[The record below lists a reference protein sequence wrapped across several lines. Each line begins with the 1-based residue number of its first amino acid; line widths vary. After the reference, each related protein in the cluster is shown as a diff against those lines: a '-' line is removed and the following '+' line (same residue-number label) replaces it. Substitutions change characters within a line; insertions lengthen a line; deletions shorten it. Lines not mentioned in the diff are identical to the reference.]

1 MMKSSL
7 SKDEALVRGIFTEL
21 CYVKRRNIL
30 KLVLATGNK
39 GKLREFQQMCQ
50 DQVVPFSDLLD
61 EFEIVEDGD
70 TFAANA
76 LIKAHTIYEKLGEKY
91 LVIADDS
98 GISLPILD
106 GAPGIYSA
114 RYAGVGVT
122 DKDNLYKLIEAVKKK
137 GLRST
142 PAYYTAA
149 IAIVSKYGEY
159 VVHGWMYGDV
169 IAEARGDNGF
179 GYDPMFIPT
188 RYKHTLAELDD
199 DVKNEISHRVKA
211 LALAKPIIDMLQK
224 KGDR

>member
-1 MMKSSL
+1 M
-7 SKDEALVRGIFTEL
+7 
-21 CYVKRRNIL
+21 

-39 GKLREFQQMCQ
+39 GKLREFKQMCQ
-50 DQVVPFSDLLD
+50 DEVIPFSDLLG

-76 LIKAHTIYEKLGEKY
+76 LIKARTIYEKLGEEY
-91 LVIADDS
+91 IVISDDS

-122 DKDNLYKLIEAVKKK
+122 DKDNLYKLVDAVKEK
-137 GLRST
+137 GLKST

-159 VVHGWMYGDV
+159 VVHGWMHGDV
-169 IAEARGDNGF
+169 LDTTRGDKGF
-179 GYDPMFIPT
+179 GYDPMFIPKG
-188 RYKHTLAELDD
+188 YDLTLGELDD
-199 DVKNEISHRVKA
+199 DVKSEISHRGKA
-211 LALAKPIIDMLQK
+211 LALAKPIINMLRMK
-224 KGDR
+224 

>member
-1 MMKSSL
+1 M
-7 SKDEALVRGIFTEL
+7 
-21 CYVKRRNIL
+21 

-39 GKLREFQQMCQ
+39 GKLREFKQICE
-50 DQVVPFSDLLD
+50 DEVVPFSDLLG

-76 LIKAHTIYEKLGEKY
+76 LIKARTIYEKLNEDY
-91 LVIADDS
+91 LVISDDS

-122 DKDNLYKLIEAVKKK
+122 DKENLYKLIDAVKEK
-137 GLRST
+137 GLKST

-159 VVHGWMYGDV
+159 VVHGWMHGDV
-169 IAEARGDNGF
+169 IDESRGEKGF
-179 GYDPMFIPT
+179 GYDGMFIPKG
-188 RYKHTLAELDD
+188 YELTLGELDD
-199 DVKNEISHRVKA
+199 DVKAEISHRGKA
-211 LALAKPIIDMLQK
+211 LALAKPIIWMLK
-224 KGDR
+224 NK